1 MMENR
6 LMTGNRVDCL
16 YRVSTDKQV
25 DYNDKSQADIPMQR
39 RECHRFCEKMGW
51 TIVHEEQEDGVS
63 GHKVRAENR
72 DKLQII
78 KERAKQGKFDILLV
92 FMFDRIGR
100 IADETPFVVE
110 WFVKNGIR
118 VWSTQEGEQ
127 RFDNHTDKLTNYIR
141 FWQADGESEKTSIRT
156 KTALGQLVE
165 DGGFKGG
172 LAPYGYDLVKSG
184 RFNKRKHEV
193 FELAVNEAEAAVV
206 RIIFDKYVHEGF
218 GAQRIATYLN
228 NLGYRAR
235 TGKMW
240 HHASIRGIIC
250 NLTYTGVLRSGE
262 SRSQTLPHLQIITPE
277 LFEAAQHIR
286 TSRANSA
293 EQERRVP
300 LNTRGQSL
308 LAGNVFCGHCGSR
321 LALTTNGKAY
331 PCKEDAHRIVKRVR
345 YICYG
350 KTRKQTEC
358 DGQTGY
364 TAHILDG
371 IIDKVVRQI
380 FERMKAIPKS
390 EIVNI
395 RYREKMEE
403 RKALLKSAKSDYAKA
418 AAELDTLRAEV
429 IKSLRGESAFSQD
442 LLGSLISDCETK
454 CLEVQHT
461 MEAAQAAYDEGQ
473 AMLDALNAQ
482 YDDIISW
489 ADMYD
494 SASMESK
501 KMIVSCLIRRVVV
514 AGLLYLV
521 LALLF
526 KLVGAKKVMRFF
538 PPIVTGPIIIL
549 IGLNLSGT
557 AVTNASSCWWLALVA
572 IAIIIVANI
581 WGKGMVKIIPILL
594 GVVGSYVI
602 ALIATLCGAQLPD
615 ANGVMQPL
623 INFAEVHSAGIVGLQ
638 KFVIAK
644 FDVTSILVMAPIA
657 IAAMMEHIGD
667 VSAISSTTGKN
678 FIEDPGLH
686 RTLLGDG
693 LATAFAGMFGG
704 PANTTYGENTGVLA
718 LSRVYDPRVIR
729 LAALYAIIL
738 SFSPK
743 FDALVNSI
751 PTAIV
756 GGVSFVLY
764 GMISAVGVRNVVEN
778 KVDLTKSRNL
788 IIAAV
793 IFVCG
798 LGFASTGGITFT
810 VGSADIT
817 LTGLAIA
824 ALAGVVLNALLPGND
839 YEFGKNAEGDASAD
853 LGSY

>member
-1 MMENR
+1 MMMENR
-6 LMTGNRVDCL
+6 MMTGNRVDCL

-240 HHASIRGIIC
+240 HHASVRGIIC

-262 SRSQTLPHLQIITPE
+262 SRSQTLPHLQIIAPE

-300 LNTRGQSL
+300 LNT
-308 LAGNVFCGHCGSR
+308 
-321 LALTTNGKAY
+321 
-331 PCKEDAHRIVKRVR
+331 
-345 YICYG
+345 
-350 KTRKQTEC
+350 
-358 DGQTGY
+358 
-364 TAHILDG
+364 
-371 IIDKVVRQI
+371 
-380 FERMKAIPKS
+380 
-390 EIVNI
+390 
-395 RYREKMEE
+395 
-403 RKALLKSAKSDYAKA
+403 
-418 AAELDTLRAEV
+418 
-429 IKSLRGESAFSQD
+429 
-442 LLGSLISDCETK
+442 
-454 CLEVQHT
+454 

-473 AMLDALNAQ
+473 AMLDTLNAQ

-501 KMIVSCLIRRVVV
+501 KMIVSCLIRRVEVYRDYRLHIDFNIDFEQFS
-514 AGLLYLV
+514 AGLD
-521 LALLF
+521 
-526 KLVGAKKVMRFF
+526 
-538 PPIVTGPIIIL
+538 I
-549 IGLNLSGT
+549 S
-557 AVTNASSCWWLALVA
+557 
-572 IAIIIVANI
+572 
-581 WGKGMVKIIPILL
+581 
-594 GVVGSYVI
+594 
-602 ALIATLCGAQLPD
+602 
-615 ANGVMQPL
+615 
-623 INFAEVHSAGIVGLQ
+623 
-638 KFVIAK
+638 
-644 FDVTSILVMAPIA
+644 A
-657 IAAMMEHIGD
+657 IAA
-667 VSAISSTTGKN
+667 
-678 FIEDPGLH
+678 
-686 RTLLGDG
+686 
-693 LATAFAGMFGG
+693 
-704 PANTTYGENTGVLA
+704 
-718 LSRVYDPRVIR
+718 
-729 LAALYAIIL
+729 
-738 SFSPK
+738 
-743 FDALVNSI
+743 
-751 PTAIV
+751 
-756 GGVSFVLY
+756 
-764 GMISAVGVRNVVEN
+764 
-778 KVDLTKSRNL
+778 
-788 IIAAV
+788 
-793 IFVCG
+793 
-798 LGFASTGGITFT
+798 
-810 VGSADIT
+810 
-817 LTGLAIA
+817 
-824 ALAGVVLNALLPGND
+824 
-839 YEFGKNAEGDASAD
+839 
-853 LGSY
+853 